1 MRIISGV
8 PYTDNKAGG
17 FPSRVKGASSQ
28 TCVFHKS
35 MLFER
40 PTMNLYVY
48 GPLNV
53 GLNGLSG
60 WRLSRYEIRH
70 ARIRRICVTTGTLVN
85 APSRTA
91 TNPSQHPLLVPNALS
106 YAMLPSPVKTQSS
119 STSSNFLFLFL
130 YTLKMVNNVCC

>member
-91 TNPSQHPLLVPNALS
+91 TNPSQHPLLVPNALP
-106 YAMLPSPVKTQSS
+106 YAMLPSPVKTV
-119 STSSNFLFLFL
+119 FL
-130 YTLKMVNNVCC
+130 YIFQPLIFIFIHS